1 MDANRRAIIGLT
13 LPVISA
19 VFAVS
24 LSLAAVAEP
33 AAGSGDGRLYA
44 AAPILPQLRQE
55 KAPRQF
61 QSDHTSVRN
70 IRADRAISGS
80 EPDPETFDKVGLETW
95 WRKHQR
101 ASK

>member
-1 MDANRRAIIGLT
+1 METNRRAIIGLM

-33 AAGSGDGRLYA
+33 AADSSDGRLYA
-44 AAPILPQLRQE
+44 AAPILPQLQQE

-61 QSDHTSVRN
+61 QSIRTS
-70 IRADRAISGS
+70 IRDIQADRAISGS

-95 WRKHQR
+95 WKKHQR

>member
-1 MDANRRAIIGLT
+1 MEKNRRAIIGLM

-19 VFAVS
+19 MFAVS
-24 LSLAAVAEP
+24 LSIAAIAEP
-33 AAGSGDGRLYA
+33 VDSSDGRLYA

-61 QSDHTSVRN
+61 QSDGTS
-70 IRADRAISGS
+70 IRDIQADRAISGS

-95 WRKHQR
+95 WKKHQR
-101 ASK
+101 AAK

>member
-1 MDANRRAIIGLT
+1 MDTNRRTIIGLA
-13 LPVISA
+13 LPIISA

-33 AAGSGDGRLYA
+33 AADSSEGRLYA
-44 AAPILPQLRQE
+44 AAPILPQLQQE

-61 QSDHTSVRN
+61 RSDPISVRN
-70 IRADRAISGS
+70 IQADRTISGS

-95 WRKHQR
+95 WKRHQR

>member
-1 MDANRRAIIGLT
+1 MHTNRRTIIELA

-24 LSLAAVAEP
+24 LSLAAAAEP
-33 AAGSGDGRLYA
+33 AADSSEGRLYA
-44 AAPILPQLRQE
+44 AAPSLPQLRQE
-55 KAPRQF
+55 KAPTQY
-61 QSDHTSVRN
+61 QSDRASVRN
-70 IRADRAISGS
+70 IQADRAISGS

-95 WRKHQR
+95 WKKHQG